1 MNVAIVKYNAGN
13 IYSVV
18 NALRRLGIT
27 PVVTDNAE
35 ELMNADKVLF
45 PGQGEARTAMEY
57 LRSHNLDE
65 VIRCLRQPVLGICV
79 GQQLLCRHS
88 EEGDT
93 DCIGIFP
100 MDVHRFVPTRHE
112 DKIPQ
117 MGWNKIFNLRTPL
130 FNPSERAP
138 LTDSRNHSELAQ
150 LTDSRNHSGLAPM
163 TGRKA
168 TTVEENSYVYFVH
181 SYYVP
186 LHDEYTIATADFTL
200 PYSAAI
206 HKDNFYAT
214 QFHPEKSGSVGENI
228 LQNFID
234 L

>member
-1 MNVAIVKYNAGN
+1 MKIAIVKYNAGN

-18 NALRRLGIT
+18 NALNRLGIQ
-27 PVVTDNAE
+27 PILTDNAD
-35 ELMNADKVLF
+35 ELMKADKVLF
-45 PGQGEARTAMEY
+45 PGQGEARSAMEY
-57 LRSHNLDE
+57 LRSRNLDK
-65 VIRCLRQPVLGICV
+65 VIKDLKQPVLGICV
-79 GQQLLCRHS
+79 GQQLLCQHS

-93 DCIGIFP
+93 DCIGVFP
-100 MDVHRFVPTRHE
+100 MNVMKFQPKRHE

-117 MGWNKIFNLRTPL
+117 MGWNSIYDLRSNLFIP
-130 FNPSERAP
+130 
-138 LTDSRNHSELAQ
+138 DSKFDN
-150 LTDSRNHSGLAPM
+150 
-163 TGRKA
+163 KA
-168 TTVEENSYVYFVH
+168 ANMLHDGDYVYFVH

-186 LHDEYTIATADFTL
+186 LHEEYTIATADFTL

-214 QFHPEKSGSVGENI
+214 QFHPEKSGNVGNMI